1 MNFFDRHGALA
12 IMFAIF
18 VQTAG
23 AIWWA
28 SAVNSQIGYLREDA
42 AARDAVIAEMIKN
55 VQHNSERLTK
65 IQTVQETVVKVLD
78 RLTEDKASQPR

>member
-12 IMFAIF
+12 VMFAIF

-28 SAVNSQIGYLREDA
+28 SAVTSQISYLREDA
-42 AARDAVIAEMIKN
+42 AARDAVISEMVKT
-55 VQHNSERLTK
+55 VQNNSEHLAK
-65 IQTVQETVVKVLD
+65 IQAVQEIVVKVLD
-78 RLTEDKASQPR
+78 RLTDDKALPPR